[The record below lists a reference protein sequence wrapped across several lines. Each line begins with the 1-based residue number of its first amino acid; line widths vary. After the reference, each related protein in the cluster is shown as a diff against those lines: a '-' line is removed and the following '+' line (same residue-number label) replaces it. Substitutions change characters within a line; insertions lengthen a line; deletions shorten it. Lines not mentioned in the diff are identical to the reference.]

1 MKLTKQQ
8 IKAIKRKRGELDY
21 TLDDLSN
28 ETGVSKWTL
37 ISIFKHNHT
46 NVNSITYK
54 KLNDW
59 IIDQYTT
66 IK

>member
-1 MKLTKQQ
+1 MKLTEQQ

-21 TLDDLSN
+21 TLDNLSS
-28 ETGVSKWTL
+28 EVGVSKWTL